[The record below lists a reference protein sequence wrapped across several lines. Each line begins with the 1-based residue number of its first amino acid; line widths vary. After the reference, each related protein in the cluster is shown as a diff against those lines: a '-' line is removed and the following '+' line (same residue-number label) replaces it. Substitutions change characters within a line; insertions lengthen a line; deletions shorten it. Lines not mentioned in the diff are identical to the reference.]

1 MRPTTVLRCVVLPLV
16 ALTLVSCSRDPNVVK
31 KRYLDNGNKYFE
43 RGRYKEASIMYRNAL
58 AKDGLF
64 GQAHYRLALTELKLG
79 RLPQAVSS
87 LRRAMERIPASEPDH
102 WDAAIKL
109 ADIYVAV
116 SRDQQHLAE
125 ADDIA
130 KRLLEKD
137 ANSYDGHRL
146 TADLAFVSAQRS
158 FGKGDR
164 TTADQVLQ
172 TSIQAYRKADAVKS
186 EQPALRMAMS
196 RALAAAREFG
206 EAEGIYKG
214 VIAKDK
220 HLVQAYT
227 ELYQLYVWQRKLNE
241 AEATLKSA
249 VADNP
254 KQYGLLTLLA
264 SHYYGLRRRDDMV
277 RVLGTMKQHS
287 SEFPQAYLMAGDFYL
302 RVGDGDAAIREY
314 KEGIGA
320 DAKRKLDYQKRI
332 IEVLMRQGKKAEA
345 AELNAAILKERP
357 KDTDARAVAGSL
369 LLDKGDLARAVA
381 ELQGVVNAAPDNF
394 VARFHLGRAHMARGE
409 WEQARQQFAEA
420 IKLRPDYIPA
430 RLAQAQLQAARGE
443 FEASLKTVQEILK
456 LDGNNSHARL
466 VESAALL
473 GMKKFGESRQ
483 VLDRM
488 LQANPSSPDV
498 LFRVGVVSLAENKYK
513 EAEDSFRKSYQ
524 LNPANSRGLLG
535 IVETY
540 MAQNKADQALELLL
554 AETQKQPSRPDFR
567 IALGN
572 TAVRA
577 GKYDMALAEFKRALD
592 MTDKQSRT
600 AGDLYL
606 RLGETHRRKGDLN
619 SSVAALQKA
628 RDLMPENAIV
638 VSTLALTLDGAGRKQ
653 EARGAYEQALKL
665 EPSNA
670 VALNN
675 LAFLLAEHGGDLDQ
689 ALTYAQRAKQILP
702 SLLEVSDTLG
712 WIYLK
717 KNMNDSA
724 IDIFTDLVRKQP
736 NHSTYQY
743 HLGMALSQK
752 GDRQRALKALEGALK
767 SNPQRE
773 EATKIRELMGRI
785 G

>member
-1 MRPTTVLRCVVLPLV
+1 MVLPLM
-16 ALTLVSCSRDPNVVK
+16 ALALVSCSRDPNVVK
-31 KRYLDNGNKYFE
+31 KRYLDNGNRYFE

-64 GQAHYRLALTELKLG
+64 GPAHYRLALTELKLG
-79 RLPQAVSS
+79 RLPQAVAS
-87 LRRAMERIPASEPDH
+87 LRRAMERIPSSEPDH

-130 KRLLEKD
+130 KGLLERD

-146 TADLAFVSAQRS
+146 SADLAFASAQRS
-158 FGKGDR
+158 FAKGDR
-164 TTADQVLQ
+164 EKADQLLQ
-172 TSIQAYRKADAVKS
+172 TSIQAYRKADTVKP
-186 EQPALRMAMS
+186 EQPGLRMAMS
-196 RALAAAREFG
+196 RALAAARQFA

-214 VIAKDK
+214 VIAKDN

-241 AEATLKSA
+241 AEETLKTA
-249 VADNP
+249 VANNP

-277 RVLGTMKQHS
+277 RVLGKMKEHS
-287 SEFPQAYLMAGDFYL
+287 KEFPQAYLMAGDFYL

-320 DAKRKLDYQKRI
+320 DSPRKLEYRKRI

-381 ELQGVVNAAPDNF
+381 ELQGAVNASPENF

-420 IKLRPDYIPA
+420 VKLRPDYIPA
-430 RLAQAQLQAARGE
+430 RLAQAQLQATRGE
-443 FEASLKTVQEILK
+443 FEASLKSVQEVLK
-456 LDGNNSHARL
+456 LEGNNTQARL
-466 VESAALL
+466 IESAALL
-473 GMKKFGESRQ
+473 GMKKYTESRQ
-483 VLDRM
+483 VLDNM

-498 LFRVGVVSLAENKYK
+498 LFRVGVVNLAEKKYK
-513 EAEDSFRKSYQ
+513 EAEDSFRKAYQ

-554 AETQKQPSRPDFR
+554 AETQKQPGRPDFR

-572 TAVRA
+572 TAVRS
-577 GKYDMALAEFKRALD
+577 GKYDMAIAEFQRALG
-592 MTDKQSRT
+592 MMEKESRG

-628 RDLMPENAIV
+628 RDLMPENAVV
-638 VSTLALTLDGAGRKQ
+638 VSTLALTLDGAGRKK

-665 EPSNA
+665 EPSNPI
-670 VALNN
+670 ALNN

-724 IDIFTDLVRKQP
+724 IDVFSDLVRRQP

-773 EATKIRELMGRI
+773 EAAKIRELMSRI
-785 G
+785 S